1 MLKINKI
8 PCTLGL
14 NLCVFA
20 SGSGSN
26 LKAIIKASLS
36 GRIKSGVS
44 LVISNN
50 SGSGALQTAA
60 KYNIPYLH
68 LSQKLFST
76 PKEFTAE
83 ILRSLKK
90 HKVNFI
96 LLAGYM
102 KMLDPVIIKKF
113 KNRIINIHPA
123 LLPKFGGKGM
133 FGIHVHEAVIAEH
146 EKITGATV
154 HFVNEVYDSGAV
166 ILQKQVKVKPT
177 DDALALQKRV
187 LRAEHKLYP
196 EAIKLFEEKR
206 VRVRRNKVT
215 ILNLTPNPSP
225 KRRGE
230 TSLNH

>member
-1 MLKINKI
+1 
-8 PCTLGL
+8 LGL

-26 LKAIIKASLS
+26 LKAIIKASLAGS
-36 GRIKSGVS
+36 INSRVS

-50 SGSGALQTAA
+50 SGAGALKTAA
-60 KYNIPYLH
+60 KYKIPYRH
-68 LSQKLFST
+68 LSQKLFNT
-76 PKEFTAE
+76 KKEFTAE

-90 HKVNFI
+90 HRVNFI

-133 FGIHVHEAVIAEH
+133 FGIHVHEAVIAAH
-146 EKITGATV
+146 EQITGATV

-166 ILQKQVKVKPT
+166 ILQKQVRVKPA
-177 DDALALQKRV
+177 DDSESLQKRV

-206 VRVRRNKVT
+206 VKVRKNKVF
-215 ILNLTPNPSP
+215 IS
-225 KRRGE
+225 
-230 TSLNH
+230 